1 MTPINGL
8 DVIAW
13 VLMVLLYVW
22 RGSLGQEASE

>member
-13 VLMVLLYVW
+13 VLMVVLYVC
-22 RGSLGQEASE
+22 RASLGEEARD